1 MYSLNGEYVYADM
14 INQIIE
20 LNQYCK
26 MIHGCELNQIIVN
39 NGDLT
44 DMTESNIKIKDNFIR
59 HNIECL
65 LV

>member
-1 MYSLNGEYVYADM
+1 MYSLNGESVDAEM

-26 MIHGCELNQIIVN
+26 MIHGCELNQIIVKN
-39 NGDLT
+39 CDLCDLT
-44 DMTESNIKIKDNFIR
+44 DSNIKINENKIR
-59 HNIECL
+59 QNIECL